1 LNTLSESGNVRE
13 EIVDLKAKLE
23 KVTTMIGDLS
33 KKTDSSE
40 PLGDLVERELAQMDK
55 AIEEAGA
62 KIAVGFIF
70 LPPASLKIMNIYFF
84 LSRKCCH
91 NLVLL
96 IRALNWR

>member
-62 KIAVGFIF
+62 KIAVGFTF
-70 LPPASLKIMNIYFF
+70 LPPASLKIMNVYVFF
-84 LSRKCCH
+84 SSGNVVAISCFRFGH
-91 NLVLL
+91 
-96 IRALNWR
+96 

>member
-62 KIAVGFIF
+62 KIAVGFIS
-70 LPPASLKIMNIYFF
+70 LPGSLKIIIVYFF
-84 LSRKCCH
+84 FFRKCCR